1 MRETMTVVSDEWVVR
16 ALESNLAMIRFDRS
30 QNVAYVNDL
39 FAQSMGYT
47 TEEMIGM
54 NHRAF
59 CFDAFTR
66 TLGYKTFWR
75 DLWAGKSFQD
85 KIERKDASGNQIW
98 LEATYMPI
106 YDDNKKVIGVS
117 KVATNISSR
126 QKAVTEMVVD
136 LQEMSDRMTSSAGEG
151 IKRSGE
157 LLTSISEMAKVSSA
171 NIQTLA
177 SLQEQAQSIQK
188 IVNTIRDIAAQ
199 TNLLALN
206 AAIEAARAG
215 EHGRGFDIVA
225 KEVRK
230 LSVRVEDSIMQVRN
244 TMEGISKE
252 IKTISEGINEAQKS
266 ITQGELQIANTTR
279 DFNGISQTSASL
291 DEQAK
296 KLLEII

>member
-1 MRETMTVVSDEWVVR
+1 MRETITTVSDELVVR
-16 ALESNLAMIRFDRS
+16 ALESNLAIIRFDRA

-47 TEEMIGM
+47 KEQMIGM

-66 TLGYKTFWR
+66 SLEYKSFWR
-75 DLWAGKSFQD
+75 DLWAGISYQD
-85 KIERKDASGNQIW
+85 KIERKDADGNQIW

-106 YDDNKKVIGVS
+106 YDDQQKVIGVS
-117 KVATNISSR
+117 KVATNITSR
-126 QKAVTEMVVD
+126 QTAVTEMVVE
-136 LQEMSDRMTSSAGEG
+136 LQEMSVKMSSSAGEG

-157 LLTSISEMAKVSSA
+157 LLTSISEMAKVSSS

-177 SLQEQAQSIQK
+177 SLQEQSQSIQK
-188 IVNTIRDIAAQ
+188 VVNTIRDIAAQ

-252 IKTISEGINEAQKS
+252 IKTISEGINQAQQS
-266 ITQGELQIANTTR
+266 ITQGEQQIANTTR
-279 DFNGISQTSASL
+279 DLNGISQTAAGL
-291 DEQAK
+291 DEQAR
-296 KLLEII
+296 KLMEII

>member
-1 MRETMTVVSDEWVVR
+1 MRETITAVSDEMVVR
-16 ALESNLAMIRFDRS
+16 ALESNLAIIRFDRA

-47 TEEMIGM
+47 KEQMIGM

-66 TLGYKTFWR
+66 SFEYKSFWR
-75 DLWAGKSFQD
+75 DLWAGISYQD
-85 KIERKDASGNQIW
+85 KIERKDADGNQIW

-106 YDDNKKVIGVS
+106 YDDQQKVIGVS
-117 KVATNISSR
+117 KVATNITSR
-126 QKAVTEMVVD
+126 QSAVTEMVVE
-136 LQEMSDRMTSSAGEG
+136 LQEMSVQMTSSAHEG

-157 LLTSISEMAKVSSA
+157 LLTSISDMAKVSSS
-171 NIQTLA
+171 NIQTLS
-177 SLQEQAQSIQK
+177 SLQEQSESIQK
-188 IVNTIRDIAAQ
+188 VVNTIRDIAAQ

-252 IKTISEGINEAQKS
+252 IKTISEGINQAQQS
-266 ITQGELQIANTTR
+266 ITQGEQQIANTTR
-279 DFNGISQTSASL
+279 DFNGISQTAAGL
-291 DEQAK
+291 GEQAR
-296 KLLEII
+296 KLMEII